1 MVIRPD
7 DRVATIIKADESL
20 IEVLAGLSPAFERLR
35 NPTMRK
41 VMARLV
47 TVEQAAR
54 MAGLDASHLVEQL
67 NAHVKGSAA
76 AADDEGGAV
85 TNVESAARMNTVVQD
100 AGASDVASAVQAG
113 GANDERTEANA
124 TDAQPN
130 DRLTDP
136 ANEAMQSSSEPA
148 ALAAIPADQRVV
160 LDVREDLRSGN
171 EPFRAIMAALRERPA
186 HGALA
191 VRAIFEPVP
200 LYAVMRRQ
208 GLAHYTEELGP
219 EDWRVWFYPDEF
231 PLPCDRSD
239 AAAGANDAAKATATV
254 DSPPNVA
261 SAVSAEDDV
270 VILDVRDLEPPE
282 PMMRTLAALEQLPPG
297 GTLVQLNVR
306 VPQFLLPLLDERGF
320 TYEVREQDADLVR
333 VFIRRRTA

>member
-20 IEVLAGLSPAFERLR
+20 IEVLAALSPAFERLR
-35 NPTMRK
+35 NPAMRK

-76 AADDEGGAV
+76 DDEGDAV
-85 TNVESAARMNTVVQD
+85 AHVASATIASIGGQE
-100 AGASDVASAVQAG
+100 AGVSDVASGGETADASDEHAG
-113 GANDERTEANA
+113 AGSIAAHPA
-124 TDAQPN
+124 

-136 ANEAMQSSSEPA
+136 ADKAMQSSSEPQ
-148 ALAAIPADQRVV
+148 ALAAIPADRRVV

-219 EDWRVWFYPDEF
+219 EDWRVWFYPDEL
-231 PLPCDRSD
+231 PLSCDRPD
-239 AAAGANDAAKATATV
+239 TGAN
-254 DSPPNVA
+254 A
-261 SAVSAEDDV
+261 SAEPPAPGDSATNTASARDAEDDV

-320 TYEVREQDADLVR
+320 TYEIREQDAELVR

>member
-20 IEVLAGLSPAFERLR
+20 IEVLAALSPAFERLR
-35 NPTMRK
+35 NPAMRK

-76 AADDEGGAV
+76 TAGDKHDAVADVAPAAPVRSQRQEAGDSD
-85 TNVESAARMNTVVQD
+85 VVSGVD
-100 AGASDVASAVQAG
+100 AGGASDEHA
-113 GANDERTEANA
+113 
-124 TDAQPN
+124 DADSIAAHPA

-136 ANEAMQSSSEPA
+136 ADNDMQSSSEPE
-148 ALAAIPADQRVV
+148 ALAAIPADRRVV
-160 LDVREDLRSGN
+160 LDVREDLLSGN

-219 EDWRVWFYPDEF
+219 EDWRVWFYPDGL
-231 PLPCDRSD
+231 PLSCDRPNT
-239 AAAGANDAAKATATV
+239 GAN
-254 DSPPNVA
+254 A
-261 SAVSAEDDV
+261 SAQPSAPGDSATNAASARDTEDDV

-320 TYEVREQDADLVR
+320 TYEIREQDAELVR

>member
-1 MVIRPD
+1 MVIRPE

-20 IEVLAGLSPAFERLR
+20 IEVLAALSPAFERLR
-35 NPTMRK
+35 NPAMRK

-76 AADDEGGAV
+76 TADGERDAV
-85 TNVESAARMNTVVQD
+85 AHVASATRENIGRQEAD
-100 AGASDVASAVQAG
+100 ISDVASGAEAADASDEHADAG
-113 GANDERTEANA
+113 SIAAHPA
-124 TDAQPN
+124 

-136 ANEAMQSSSEPA
+136 ADNAMRSSSEPE
-148 ALAAIPADQRVV
+148 ALAAIPADRRVV

-219 EDWRVWFYPDEF
+219 EDWRVWFYPDEL
-231 PLPCDRSD
+231 PLSCDRPD
-239 AAAGANDAAKATATV
+239 TGANASAQPSAPGDSATV
-254 DSPPNVA
+254 AA
-261 SAVSAEDDV
+261 SARDTEDDV

-320 TYEVREQDADLVR
+320 TYEIREQDAELVR